1 MHLLT
6 VRGLLLCAAAA
17 GALGWTANRLSTAA
31 GGPLLIL
38 PWVSLAG
45 LAAVAA
51 GLLVLGLRVRRH
63 QEGAHPERFDPLI
76 AARTAAAAQAAAWAG
91 AGLAGWHAAV
101 AVDQLALVAVRSD
114 QGPLWASLVQAG
126 AGLVLAV
133 VGWVVEGFCKL
144 PPDDPDAREG
154 AEYRRGREKEL
165 PDGEGGYAR
174 QTRERNRPRPRG
186 RDAR

>member
-17 GALGWTANRLSTAA
+17 GAVGWTANRLSTAA

-38 PWVSLAG
+38 PWAS

-51 GLLVLGLRVRRH
+51 AAVALLVLGLRVKRY
-63 QEGAHPERFDPLI
+63 QEGTHPERFDPLV
-76 AARTAAAAQAAAWAG
+76 AARTAAGAQAGAWAG
-91 AGLAGWHAAV
+91 AVLTGWHVAV

-114 QGPLWASLVQAG
+114 QGPLWASLAHAA
-126 AGLVLAV
+126 AGLALAV
-133 VGWVVEGFCKL
+133 VGWVVEGFCRL
-144 PPDDPDAREG
+144 PPDDPDAEES

-165 PDGEGGYAR
+165 PEGEGGYAR
-174 QTRERNRPRPRG
+174 EIPERRRARPRG